1 MKKLK
6 RTWKKLQSWAYAAI
20 ILSLLHV
27 AILEK
32 TWIIYAVIVGIGF
45 IIRIPSVKEKI
56 MSRRKNKT
64 QAA

>member
-6 RTWKKLQSWAYAAI
+6 RTWKKLQSLAYLAI

-32 TWIIYAVIVGIGF
+32 TWMVYAIIVGIGF
-45 IIRIPSVKEKI
+45 FIRIPVIKEKI
-56 MSRRKNKT
+56 IALRTKQVKL
-64 QAA
+64 